1 MGWLPS
7 HSLFRM
13 SSTPYYAKIIIN
25 LQFLGLIILFNA
37 VKDYI
42 VVLDKQIDI
51 KWCKL
56 TENKKENNTNY
67 IKFPFHKG

>member
-42 VVLDKQIDI
+42 VMR
-51 KWCKL
+51 
-56 TENKKENNTNY
+56 
-67 IKFPFHKG
+67 F